1 VRKYLGAWVTT
12 LDRDYSCYQAMRLCA
27 DVQPERGSDLS
38 GIGQEVSVEI
48 TIDATAAALLQ
59 KVIRGTE
66 RVREIPVQ
74 HWIKMIEILRCVG
87 FHLISLDARLGY

>member
-1 VRKYLGAWVTT
+1 
-12 LDRDYSCYQAMRLCA
+12 
-27 DVQPERGSDLS
+27 
-38 GIGQEVSVEI
+38 VEI
-48 TIDATAAALLQ
+48 TIEATAAALLQ